1 MNNLQASIV
10 SKDVKCF
17 KEGELPRHI
26 TGKMCLVWS
35 GRGFIDLETSQE
47 SIAIVKQKGTHV
59 GIKAVERQ
67 RGFMTEVKK

>member
-35 GRGFIDLETSQE
+35 GRGFIDLETS
-47 SIAIVKQKGTHV
+47 
-59 GIKAVERQ
+59 
-67 RGFMTEVKK
+67 